1 MADNWGFV
9 LAAYGLAAVVLL
21 SYWRFLA
28 RHERTQT
35 HRARP
40 PRARPGV
47 SEPLAPAVSEPLAP
61 TVSEPLAPTV
71 SEPLA
76 PTVSE
81 PLAPTSGHPRSKPAS
96 RPPLQ

>member
-76 PTVSE
+76 PT
-81 PLAPTSGHPRSKPAS
+81 SGHPRSKPAS

>member
-61 TVSEPLAPTV
+61 TVSEPLAPT
-71 SEPLA
+71 
-76 PTVSE
+76 
-81 PLAPTSGHPRSKPAS
+81 SGHPRSKPAS

>member
-28 RHERTQT
+28 RRERTHT
-35 HRARP
+35 HPARP
-40 PRARPGV
+40 PRARPSV
-47 SEPLAPAVSEPLAP
+47 SEPL
-61 TVSEPLAPTV
+61 T
-71 SEPLA
+71 

>member
-21 SYWRFLA
+21 VYWRFLA
-28 RHERTQT
+28 RRERDLRGDAQTPRATSGVSEPPASQT
-35 HRARP
+35 HRARS
-40 PRARPGV
+40 G
-47 SEPLAPAVSEPLAP
+47 
-61 TVSEPLAPTV
+61 
-71 SEPLA
+71 
-76 PTVSE
+76 VSE

>member
-28 RHERTQT
+28 RRERTKT
-35 HRARP
+35 PRARP

-47 SEPLAPAVSEPLAP
+47 SDPPAPA
-61 TVSEPLAPTV
+61 
-71 SEPLA
+71 
-76 PTVSE
+76 VSE

>member
-28 RHERTQT
+28 RRERTKT

-47 SEPLAPAVSEPLAP
+47 SDPPAPA
-61 TVSEPLAPTV
+61 V

>member
-28 RHERTQT
+28 RRERTKT

-47 SEPLAPAVSEPLAP
+47 SDPPAPA
-61 TVSEPLAPTV
+61 
-71 SEPLA
+71 
-76 PTVSE
+76 VSE

>member
-21 SYWRFLA
+21 SYLRFLT
-28 RHERTQT
+28 RGERTQT
-35 HRARP
+35 RRARS
-40 PRARPGV
+40 R
-47 SEPLAPAVSEPLAP
+47 
-61 TVSEPLAPTV
+61 
-71 SEPLA
+71 
-76 PTVSE
+76 VSE

>member
-28 RHERTQT
+28 RRERTHT
-35 HRARP
+35 HPARP
-40 PRARPGV
+40 QRAGPG
-47 SEPLAPAVSEPLAP
+47 ASEPLAP
-61 TVSEPLAPTV
+61 TVSEPLAPTA